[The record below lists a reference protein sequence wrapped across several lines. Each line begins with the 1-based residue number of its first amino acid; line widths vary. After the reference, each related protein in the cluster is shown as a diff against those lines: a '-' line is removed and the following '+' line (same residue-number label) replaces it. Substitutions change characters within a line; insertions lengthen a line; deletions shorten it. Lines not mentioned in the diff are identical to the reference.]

1 MTNIYQIN
9 ISKLRKLLKYILM
22 TLIVILATKYIPDIK
37 LQNKEIYMIGAISA
51 IVFAILDMISP
62 SITIKNTQSNQ
73 PVVEAFKTV
82 NNY

>member
-62 SITIKNTQSNQ
+62 SIIIKNTQSNQ